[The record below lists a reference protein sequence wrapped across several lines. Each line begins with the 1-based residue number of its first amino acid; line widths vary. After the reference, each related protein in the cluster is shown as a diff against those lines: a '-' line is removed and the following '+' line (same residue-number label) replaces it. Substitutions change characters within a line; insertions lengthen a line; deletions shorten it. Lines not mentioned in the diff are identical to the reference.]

1 MAADSGLASC
11 HTCAALTD
19 IRAPGTGSKPVCP
32 RCGAALHLRKPN
44 SLARTWAL
52 VIAAI
57 VLYIPAN
64 LYPILILESFGKG
77 KGDTIL
83 SGVKALFAAG
93 MLPIALL
100 VFFASITVPMLK
112 LVGLT
117 YLLLSVHF
125 RSLWRPKSRTALYR
139 IVEVVGRWSMI
150 DMFMVSILVAL
161 VQLGQ
166 VATIL
171 PGIGATAFAAV
182 VVTTMFAASSF
193 DPRLIW
199 DVLEEEA

>member
-1 MAADSGLASC
+1 L
-11 HTCAALTD
+11 
-19 IRAPGTGSKPVCP
+19 
-32 RCGAALHLRKPN
+32 
-44 SLARTWAL
+44 
-52 VIAAI
+52 
-57 VLYIPAN
+57 
-64 LYPILILESFGKG
+64 GKG
-77 KGDTIL
+77 EGDTIL
-83 SGVKALFAAG
+83 SGIKDLFAAG
-93 MLPIALL
+93 MLPIAVL

-112 LVGLT
+112 LCGLT

-125 RSLWRPKSRTALYR
+125 RSLWRPKNRTALYR

-182 VVTTMFAASSF
+182 VVTTIFAASAF